1 MYEDRIAKNQ
11 EKIKKLD
18 EQILRSTE
26 KRKKLADETTRLVC
40 LSLCSEYRCESKDLL
55 DIIRSEHQQNENPDD
70 ANVRKRLKLYA
81 SCVIIKPKRIF
92 IAALLRKE
100 KKC

>member
-40 LSLCSEYRCESKDLL
+40 LSLCSEYRCESQDLL

-70 ANVRKRLKLYA
+70 A
-81 SCVIIKPKRIF
+81 SEE
-92 IAALLRKE
+92 E
-100 KKC
+100 KKPPVHAISKSQLDNASNSDQGEQLSFT

>member
-18 EQILRSTE
+18 EQIRRSTE

-70 ANVRKRLKLYA
+70 ANVHKWLKLCFRYDT
-81 SCVIIKPKRIF
+81 IILERIF
-92 IAALLRKE
+92 IVALLRKE
-100 KKC
+100 KR